1 MNRNTH
7 KHRLGLYL
15 YVVALLC
22 TALPQQTF
30 AATMDANFEFYPHCD
45 LRTAE
50 GDDDDMWALG
60 PIPSPGI
67 VANTGGGRGGITCT
81 DFEIHDPQTL
91 KTRPL
96 REGDILDIDIVIDNP
111 SKQEIARA
119 RAWLSYD
126 PDVLQ
131 GNSID
136 IHNAFPVVTPGENT
150 FSSNEG
156 YAKMGASADGDGSES
171 KKVMFARLQF
181 TVLDTSVGKTPIT
194 FHDPQLD
201 GHTVIMAKDGSD
213 DSYILEDDPGVLLVV
228 FAEDDTVEEE
238 EVNDDASDLNPFDDL
253 PMPENSC
260 ITNSDCESDLCI
272 EGSCADPGA
281 KVPNGDSC
289 ITDNQCESG
298 LCGSGICIPELTNTV
313 ESKLPLGASC
323 SEDSNCLSDDCHEGV
338 CRQIIDNGG
347 VPVPPPAPEPENDA
361 ARTAFSLLQIQ
372 NVRATTDG
380 SAIFLSWNP
389 LNSNQMKAY
398 NIYYGTTSGRYIQR
412 KTIDKSENTITIR
425 SLSVGTQY
433 YLAVRALSSSD
444 EESAFSK
451 EVSIVVGNPES
462 SSAPLVLGS
471 VLGSNAP
478 RNPIDLGDTPV
489 VPGETGIPSLLL
501 LAVIIAAIIGT
512 GFASKRQFAVTP
524 FNPHV

>member
-15 YVVALLC
+15 YVVALLS

-45 LRTAE
+45 LRTTE
-50 GDDDDMWALG
+50 GDDDDLWALG

-96 REGDILDIDIVIDNP
+96 REGDILDIDVVIDNP

-136 IHNAFPVVTPGENT
+136 IHSAFPVVTPGENA
-150 FSSNEG
+150 FSDNEG
-156 YAKMGASADGDGSES
+156 YAKMGASADGGGSES
-171 KKVMFARLQF
+171 KKVMFARIQF

-194 FHDPQLD
+194 FHDPQID

-228 FAEDDTVEEE
+228 FAEDDSVEEE
-238 EVNDDASDLNPFDDL
+238 VSDDNDASDVNPFDDL
-253 PMPENSC
+253 PMPENAC
-260 ITNSDCESDLCI
+260 ISNSDCNSDLCI
-272 EGSCADPGA
+272 SGSCAEPDT

-298 LCGSGICIPELTNTV
+298 LCGSGICIP
-313 ESKLPLGASC
+313 S
-323 SEDSNCLSDDCHEGV
+323 LSDEPETME
-338 CRQIIDNGG
+338 
-347 VPVPPPAPEPENDA
+347 VPVDNTPDTPETPAPAQQNNT

-425 SLSVGTQY
+425 SLSIGTQY
-433 YLAVRALSSSD
+433 YLAVRALSSGN

-451 EVSIVVGNPES
+451 EVSIVVGSPDS

-478 RNPIDLGDTPV
+478 RNPIDPGETPV
-489 VPGETGIPSLLL
+489 MPGETGIPSLLL